1 LVVPLRTVKML
12 PQDTVGR
19 PRPPICYLG
28 VGQGQSAQ
36 PIPLTYD
43 LFKAV
48 KELERGLSPA
58 SLPRTVLAL
67 LDTTKARLSGPIVR
81 DKNLLDDAR
90 IRVGADGTVIGRS
103 WNGFVA
109 SKEDVV

>member
-1 LVVPLRTVKML
+1 
-12 PQDTVGR
+12 VGT
-19 PRPPICYLG
+19 G
-28 VGQGQSAQ
+28 SSAQ
-36 PIPLTYD
+36 PIALTYD

-58 SLPRTVLAL
+58 SLPRTVVAL

-81 DKNLLDDAR
+81 DEDSLDGAKIR
-90 IRVGADGTVIGRS
+90 IGADGVVVAHS

-109 SKEDVV
+109 SKEKEYDPR